1 MASVILSAA
10 PSSGLRYKQCVI
22 PRHQALLWLHTR
34 DHRLVSCRIAKAY
47 RRDGPVERNVV
58 CKARRAPDEGF
69 VSNAALRLVLWSMTG
84 FYAVWLFILPYAPG
98 DPAWA
103 IDQETLSMLFQLSLN
118 FFFVLPIANAAG
130 FHVVTAPVV
139 HPAAEALFN
148 IVMGWTLLFGPIIFS
163 DARNNRFK
171 GSLEAL
177 WAGQWFLTN
186 AFLIPYMAIR
196 LNEQVPTKSQSPS
209 KFCQAALSAAKPI
222 ALVGGIVGA
231 LSIAW
236 GLGGRPD
243 AGFGNIVD
251 RWNYFL
257 HYIGTDRVAYAFLW
271 DVFLYSIFQVWL
283 VQSNLKKVEGLRM
296 RKMVSLLSYVPYV
309 GSVAYL
315 WGLASEIPEM
325 TMSQENLPEESK

>member
-1 MASVILSAA
+1 
-10 PSSGLRYKQCVI
+10 
-22 PRHQALLWLHTR
+22 
-34 DHRLVSCRIAKAY
+34 
-47 RRDGPVERNVV
+47 
-58 CKARRAPDEGF
+58 APDEGF

-118 FFFVLPIANAAG
+118 FFFVLPIANAA
-130 FHVVTAPVV
+130 
-139 HPAAEALFN
+139 
-148 IVMGWTLLFGPIIFS
+148 
-163 DARNNRFK
+163 
-171 GSLEAL
+171 
-177 WAGQWFLTN
+177 
-186 AFLIPYMAIR
+186 FLIPYMAIR
-196 LNEQVPTKSQSPS
+196 LNEQVPTKSKSPS

-222 ALVGGIVGA
+222 ALVGGTVGA

-251 RWNYFL
+251 RWDYFL

-271 DVFLYSIFQVWL
+271 DVFLYSIFQAWL

-315 WGLASEIPEM
+315 WGL
-325 TMSQENLPEESK
+325 

>member
-1 MASVILSAA
+1 
-10 PSSGLRYKQCVI
+10 
-22 PRHQALLWLHTR
+22 
-34 DHRLVSCRIAKAY
+34 
-47 RRDGPVERNVV
+47 
-58 CKARRAPDEGF
+58 
-69 VSNAALRLVLWSMTG
+69 
-84 FYAVWLFILPYAPG
+84 
-98 DPAWA
+98 
-103 IDQETLSMLFQLSLN
+103 MLFQLSLN

-186 AFLIPYMAIR
+186 GKNELRVTKALTMKDMTAAFLIPYMAIR